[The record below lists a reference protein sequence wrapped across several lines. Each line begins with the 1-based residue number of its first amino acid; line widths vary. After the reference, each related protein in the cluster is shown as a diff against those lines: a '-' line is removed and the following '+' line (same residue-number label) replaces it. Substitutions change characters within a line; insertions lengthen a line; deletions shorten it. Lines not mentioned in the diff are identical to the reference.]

1 MKKYILILLL
11 AVLSSDLYCQ
21 QYVMDSQGYTLA
33 GTIRKGKGYVTLR
46 TYLRDGNETLDSVVM
61 DKKGRFVFRGHTQYP
76 VPALLT
82 VNGLKSYRIYLEPS
96 ADIKVKINAKK
107 DVPEFDN
114 APLTD
119 KWYSVVTPERNEDNE
134 VYLSRLE
141 NWTLNHPEDIFSPDI
156 ISSYLAYRWDYD
168 ELFKHLNVL
177 KSDALKCYHYI
188 HLREREHGLVNI
200 YKGKTAPDIVLKD
213 INGKYVSLKSVLNKN
228 KYVLVDFRSY
238 DCEYC
243 ADELPVLKSVYND
256 YSDKGFSVYTVVTDG
271 SVEMWKR
278 LIEEGGITW
287 TSVSDLKKWEGKA
300 VKDYM
305 VKFLP
310 DNVLLNSRGKIITRS
325 LGNDSLRVVLSQL
338 LDGEGFLVTGKIEGI
353 TDGNVQLELLKE
365 DGQKQ
370 ILNTRISNRV
380 FVFSGKLDKP
390 CMGILHLPVTDGD
403 VSFFMYN
410 DKIIVSGDKNKLENV
425 SIKGSLVH
433 DKFVNI
439 ADNCNRQKNPM
450 QCLSDYVRDNP
461 QSIYSPFII
470 SNYLYPYMSE
480 EDRAAAVNSLKGE
493 ACTMYQYYL
502 LKQDADNNV
511 KNKDILTDKAK
522 DFVLKNLKGEDIS
535 LYAQLP
541 YNDYTLVTFWASW
554 DNISRNRNI
563 DYVRLYNNY
572 KKKNNLSIISVS
584 LDDSKTAWENAVKE
598 DGLGKWENV
607 SDLKRWSSGVVR
619 LYDLNAI
626 PSNMLL
632 DKHGN
637 ILGRNLTIDGIISI
651 ITNK

>member
-1 MKKYILILLL
+1 M
-11 AVLSSDLYCQ
+11 
-21 QYVMDSQGYTLA
+21 
-33 GTIRKGKGYVTLR
+33 
-46 TYLRDGNETLDSVVM
+46 
-61 DKKGRFVFRGHTQYP
+61 
-76 VPALLT
+76 
-82 VNGLKSYRIYLEPS
+82 
-96 ADIKVKINAKK
+96 
-107 DVPEFDN
+107 
-114 APLTD
+114 
-119 KWYSVVTPERNEDNE
+119 
-134 VYLSRLE
+134 
-141 NWTLNHPEDIFSPDI
+141 
-156 ISSYLAYRWDYD
+156 
-168 ELFKHLNVL
+168 
-177 KSDALKCYHYI
+177 
-188 HLREREHGLVNI
+188 
-200 YKGKTAPDIVLKD
+200 
-213 INGKYVSLKSVLNKN
+213 
-228 KYVLVDFRSY
+228 
-238 DCEYC
+238 
-243 ADELPVLKSVYND
+243 
-256 YSDKGFSVYTVVTDG
+256 
-271 SVEMWKR
+271 
-278 LIEEGGITW
+278 
-287 TSVSDLKKWEGKA
+287 
-300 VKDYM
+300 
-305 VKFLP
+305 
-310 DNVLLNSRGKIITRS
+310 
-325 LGNDSLRVVLSQL
+325 
-338 LDGEGFLVTGKIEGI
+338 
-353 TDGNVQLELLKE
+353 
-365 DGQKQ
+365 
-370 ILNTRISNRV
+370 
-380 FVFSGKLDKP
+380 
-390 CMGILHLPVTDGD
+390 
-403 VSFFMYN
+403 SFFMYN

-572 KKKNNLSIISVS
+572 KKKTNLSIISVS